1 MNNPRDL
8 FDPMISM
15 ITQFV
20 PILVI
25 TLAIFIILLRPGR
38 PEGRPRYIYIAFFAT
53 LIAFFITIQGAP
65 LGRALWA
72 PDGFSLP
79 LKDLWGAG
87 GAYGA
92 PAPGAPAIE
101 NSGGG
106 VPLPW
111 ILMNT
116 ATGGGARPFGAPLPG
131 APCFG
136 ANLSDILSNYFFFNF
151 AMNAYGMQI
160 LGLKGDSL
168 SELSFGM
175 IKENTYWVSEC
186 VILLSLMGLLF
197 LTNEKGS
204 GLALVLIV
212 GLGGL
217 LLIESANWLTIYL
230 ALEFQTLA
238 LFILAGNP
246 KGFPSPGSV
255 PPEGGLKYWILGAM
269 SSGFYLFGCAL
280 YFGFTGSEGSLGTI
294 LSATLET
301 TNIELRQGS
310 LGYLFITVAILFK
323 LAAAPFHMWTPDV
336 YEGAPT
342 PTTALIAIIPKYAA
356 FVLLTSLVITSKLLL
371 SVAIISLI
379 VGAFGALNQTRVK
392 RLLAYSGIGHIG
404 FVLIGVSAGTYEG
417 LQASWTYILVY
428 LITTLASFTVICTL
442 EGAGGSPEG
451 SPPLDKKAEKGAA
464 SPSSSSSKLVR
475 KSYGGDPGR
484 LRRPPKKGS
493 FGSVRNYNLVR
504 RLVDLTILSR
514 GHPYSAFSLAVI
526 FLSLAGI
533 PPLLGF
539 LGKWFILVGS
549 IKIAFSSSLPIYYLV
564 ALFAIICTCVSAFYY
579 IRIVATIYFN
589 FTRPL
594 IKTKTPL
601 SFILTW
607 ESILGRGDLL
617 GSPARASFGG
627 GKSILISI
635 YIYFIIFIII
645 CPQPLLLM
653 SHEAGA
659 P

>member
-1 MNNPRDL
+1 MNSPRD
-8 FDPMISM
+8 FFNPMISM

-25 TLAIFIILLRPGR
+25 TLAIFIILLRTPQR
-38 PEGRPRYIYIAFFAT
+38 RNIYIAFFAT
-53 LIAFFITIQGAP
+53 LIAFFITKDPSGPSYGSPFP
-65 LGRALWA
+65 LYDPMDPMVL
-72 PDGFSLP
+72 ST
-79 LKDLWGAG
+79 G
-87 GAYGA
+87 GSFGS
-92 PAPGAPAIE
+92 PNID
-101 NSGGG
+101 NNGGG
-106 VPLPW
+106 SIGPGGRSWYP
-111 ILMNT
+111 MNT
-116 ATGGGARPFGAPLPG
+116 VPWTALGPQKVF
-131 APCFG
+131 FG
-136 ANLSDILSNYFFFNF
+136 ANLSNIFSNYFFFNF
-151 AMNAYGMQI
+151 AMGAYGAEI
-160 LGLKGDSL
+160 LGLKEGTPFGL
-168 SELSFGM
+168 TFGM

-204 GLALVLIV
+204 GLALILIV

-238 LFILAGNP
+238 LFILAGSR
-246 KGFPSPGSV
+246 GSPGAYGA

-280 YFGFTGSEGSLGTI
+280 YFGLTGSEGSLGTI

-342 PTTALIAIIPKYAA
+342 PTTALIAIIPKYVA

-404 FVLIGVSAGTYEG
+404 FILIGVSAGTYEG
-417 LQASWTYILVY
+417 LQASWTYMVVY
-428 LITTLASFTVICTL
+428 LTTTLASFTVICTL
-442 EGAGGSPEG
+442 EEGGP
-451 SPPLDKKAEKGAA
+451 
-464 SPSSSSSKLVR
+464 
-475 KSYGGDPGR
+475 
-484 LRRPPKKGS
+484 GS
-493 FGSVRNYNLVR
+493 FGSRPPQGEYRPQKSIFWGQKAAKRGNLMVPLRGPLDSGNGDPKDPPFSNYNLVR

-514 GHPYSAFSLAVI
+514 GHPYLAFSLAVI

-564 ALFAIICTCVSAFYY
+564 AFFAIICTCVSAFYY

-594 IKTKTPL
+594 INTKTPL

-607 ESILGRGDLL
+607 ESILYGIQRVPG
-617 GSPARASFGG
+617 ASFGG

-635 YIYFIIFIII
+635 YIYFILFIII

-653 SHEAGA
+653 SHEARGN

>member
-25 TLAIFIILLRPGR
+25 TLAIFIILLRTPQR
-38 PEGRPRYIYIAFFAT
+38 RNIYIAFFAT
-53 LIAFFITIQGAP
+53 LIAFFITIQGSFGH
-65 LGRALWA
+65 LG
-72 PDGFSLP
+72 PSGSPFP
-79 LKDLWGAG
+79 FKDLLETVPVPTEPYPVLENEG
-87 GAYGA
+87 G
-92 PAPGAPAIE
+92 E
-101 NSGGG
+101 NPMGRGFLES
-106 VPLPW
+106 PTPW

-116 ATGGGARPFGAPLPG
+116 ASEGSFGSPSIF
-131 APCFG
+131 FG
-136 ANLSDILSNYFFFNF
+136 ANLSDILSNFFNF
-151 AMNAYGMQI
+151 AIAAYDIEI
-160 LGLKGDSL
+160 LGLKEGTPFGL
-168 SELSFGM
+168 TFGM

-212 GLGGL
+212 GLGGI

-280 YFGFTGSEGSLGTI
+280 YFGLTGSEGSLGTI

-301 TNIELRQGS
+301 TNIELKQGS

-342 PTTALIAIIPKYAA
+342 PTTALIAIIPKYTVY
-356 FVLLTSLVITSKLLL
+356 VLLTSLVITSKLLL

-404 FVLIGVSAGTYEG
+404 FVLMGVSAGTYES
-417 LQASWTYILVY
+417 LQNSWTYILVY

-442 EGAGGSPEG
+442 EEGGTRDPSDPGDPKREY
-451 SPPLDKKAEKGAA
+451 KKAEKKVSGLL
-464 SPSSSSSKLVR
+464 SFSNNKPTQKRGSLNKKVLF
-475 KSYGGDPGR
+475 GGPI
-484 LRRPPKKGS
+484 
-493 FGSVRNYNLVR
+493 RNYNLVR

-564 ALFAIICTCVSAFYY
+564 ALFAVICTCVSAFYY
-579 IRIVATIYFN
+579 IRIVSTIYFN
-589 FTRPL
+589 FSRPF

-607 ESILGRGDLL
+607 ESILYGRGNK
-617 GSPARASFGG
+617 GRAPGASFGG

-635 YIYFIIFIII
+635 YIYLIIFIMI

-653 SHEAGA
+653 SHEARGN

>member
-1 MNNPRDL
+1 MNSPRDL

-15 ITQFV
+15 IAQFL
-20 PILVI
+20 PILAM
-25 TLAIFIILLRPGR
+25 TLAIFIILLRTPQR
-38 PEGRPRYIYIAFFAT
+38 RNIYIAFFAT
-53 LIAFFITIQGAP
+53 FIAFFITIYFP
-65 LGRALWA
+65 LFD
-72 PDGFSLP
+72 P
-79 LKDLWGAG
+79 KDPGVIPAVPNNVLGSIDSVEG
-87 GAYGA
+87 GG
-92 PAPGAPAIE
+92 PIGPPGASMLSSI
-101 NSGGG
+101 
-106 VPLPW
+106 LPPQRV
-111 ILMNT
+111 L
-116 ATGGGARPFGAPLPG
+116 FGAPLPPT
-131 APCFG
+131 APW
-136 ANLSDILSNYFFFNF
+136 APLNLYDILFNYSFYNF
-151 AMNAYGMQI
+151 AMTPFGWEI
-160 LGLKGDSL
+160 LSGLKEGTPFGL
-168 SELSFGM
+168 TFGM
-175 IKENTYWVSEC
+175 VKENTYWVSEC
-186 VILLSLMGLLF
+186 VILLCLMGLLF

-230 ALEFQTLA
+230 ALELQTLA
-238 LFILAGNP
+238 LFILAASKSRGAP
-246 KGFPSPGSV
+246 GGFLSHYEPSA

-280 YFGFTGSEGSLGTI
+280 YFGFTGNEGMLGTI

-342 PTTALIAIIPKYAA
+342 PTTALIAIIPKYTVY
-356 FVLLTSLVITSKLLL
+356 VLLTSLVITSKLLL

-379 VGAFGALNQTRVK
+379 VGAFGALNQTRIK

-404 FVLIGVSAGTYEG
+404 FILIGVSAGTYESF
-417 LQASWTYILVY
+417 QNSWTYAITYLV
-428 LITTLASFTVICTL
+428 TALASFTVICTL
-442 EGAGGSPEG
+442 EEWA
-451 SPPLDKKAEKGAA
+451 LWI
-464 SPSSSSSKLVR
+464 SSKGLKR
-475 KSYGGDPGR
+475 EYQRGQWEEKSKHLKAPG
-484 LRRPPKKGS
+484 LLS
-493 FGSVRNYNLVR
+493 FSNNKQKNIKNDNIVR

-514 GHPYSAFSLAVI
+514 GHPYLAFSLAIV

-549 IKIAFSSSLPIYYLV
+549 IKIAYSSSLPIYYLV

-607 ESILGRGDLL
+607 ESVLK
-617 GSPARASFGG
+617 GG
-627 GKSILISI
+627 AYGVVAPGGVYGAGKSILISI
-635 YIYFIIFIII
+635 YIYFILFIII

-653 SHEAGA
+653 SHEARGA
-659 P
+659 